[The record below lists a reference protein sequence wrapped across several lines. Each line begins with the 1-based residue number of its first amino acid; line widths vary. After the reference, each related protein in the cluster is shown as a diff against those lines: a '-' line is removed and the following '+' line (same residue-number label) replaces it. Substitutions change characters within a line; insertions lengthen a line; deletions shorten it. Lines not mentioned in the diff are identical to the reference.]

1 MEGRFLAL
9 ADMLSSTLTGA
20 AFHLDYFSLVNASP
34 SFTSAF
40 ILLLPRVPRHA
51 VLLLCLVGSS
61 LSPSLSQLPQ
71 WLLLRSLWY
80 EVFCR
85 HSSGSNRRSC
95 STREFR
101 VVFVYSRALLKTR
114 EVDIMPASC
123 TVPRWGP
130 ESLGRSTPQK

>member
-80 EVFCR
+80 EVFV
-85 HSSGSNRRSC
+85 G
-95 STREFR
+95 T
-101 VVFVYSRALLKTR
+101 VLALTEGHVQRGNSELCLCTAELCLETR

-123 TVPRWGP
+123 TVPCWGP